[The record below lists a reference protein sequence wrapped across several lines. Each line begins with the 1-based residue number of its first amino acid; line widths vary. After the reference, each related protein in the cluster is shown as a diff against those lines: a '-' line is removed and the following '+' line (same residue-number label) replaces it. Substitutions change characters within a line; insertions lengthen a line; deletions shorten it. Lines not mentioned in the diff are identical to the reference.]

1 MRITWAERRCV
12 LESEGRV
19 ILVLSSW
26 WHSSLWQQPE
36 QGRVMVMPETGRG
49 LPNLSKSLYLTLTLS
64 TCICDTIYL
73 GSQRILNI
81 YLPPWS
87 PGQLVASQRVW
98 ENSQPESGDSLL
110 MWTHAHQTLIF
121 LQYLPWRDWC
131 SDAACVLISG
141 AGPGGHNARCR
152 LAPAKCLHSETFTW
166 SNNNHFSRLGAEH
179 RWDYPPLALFPSAA
193 GGAQGRVFRGD
204 ILCMC
209 LTCVQQ
215 YLEVWP
221 ILGRSRYNQAKWSN
235 QSKNGHKN
243 WHILLVPM
251 D

>member
-1 MRITWAERRCV
+1 MVSGSAGRKSESVGELTARIRRLTADV
-12 LESEGRV
+12 NTRTPNSHISAIFTVVRLM
-19 ILVLSSW
+19 
-26 WHSSLWQQPE
+26 LW
-36 QGRVMVMPETGRG
+36 RG
-49 LPNLSKSLYLTLTLS
+49 LCLDIRS
-64 TCICDTIYL
+64 
-73 GSQRILNI
+73 
-81 YLPPWS
+81 
-87 PGQLVASQRVW
+87 
-98 ENSQPESGDSLL
+98 
-110 MWTHAHQTLIF
+110 WTRRAQCTM
-121 LQYLPWRDWC
+121 Q
-131 SDAACVLISG
+131 G
-141 AGPGGHNARCR
+141 R

-166 SNNNHFSRLGAEH
+166 SNNNHFSRLRAEH